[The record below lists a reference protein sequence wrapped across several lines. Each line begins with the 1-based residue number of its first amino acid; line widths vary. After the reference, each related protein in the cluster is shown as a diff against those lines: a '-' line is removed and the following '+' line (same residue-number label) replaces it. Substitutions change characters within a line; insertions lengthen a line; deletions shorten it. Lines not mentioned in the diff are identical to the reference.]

1 MDIKSGISNGVN
13 IHLMISAF
21 VSRIS
26 MRRLLVSVCKSAF
39 VATLSRRAELF
50 VSKFY
55 REFICAAKVATFD
68 SSAAKRSLDSILSS
82 IFSSV
87 ASKRMFIS
95 LWRESI
101 FSSIAS
107 NLLSTDSKRV
117 FISLWRE
124 SIFSSIASNL
134 LSTDSKRVFISLWR
148 ESIFPSR
155 RLISTCSPLTS
166 PFTSFK
172 SSLIVCNSGTTS
184 SWITFF
190 TALIPILFAI
200 KFTPLDKISCLM
212 GTSNGIIAGINSLS
226 TPKLAPQLRKRVT
239 GLGAGV
245 TG

>member
-124 SIFSSIASNL
+124 SIF
-134 LSTDSKRVFISLWR
+134 
-148 ESIFPSR
+148 PSR

-212 GTSNGIIAGINSLS
+212 GTSDTIIAGSRELS

-245 TG
+245 MG